1 MEIAM
6 SRQTKNEIF
15 ETLPTKP
22 VHVAGNSFRRASVS
36 DLNPPLR
43 WSSAAERLWSTAEPL
58 GLRETPATTYLEIRG
73 GAFPWPNH
81 LRYYPKLAHRRGGHV
96 GPALLAMVTNA
107 TTGEKMTLQATWLAP
122 DGSGKAQI
130 TPPRKCLFGRQTRGG
145 TVRLTDDDEATMGL
159 GIAEGIEDAL
169 SIMNLMEWRPVWSAL
184 GAAGIRGF
192 PVLDGI
198 ECLTIF
204 ADPDKVGREAAESCC
219 GRWREAGREANIATP
234 RSGDWNEYLVKRQI

>member
-1 MEIAM
+1 MWRRSGFSRSLSLWLRPARGRATPRRHDRCRSMEIAM

-58 GLRETPATTYLEIRG
+58 GLRDTPATTYLEIRG

-81 LRYYPKLAHRRGGHV
+81 LRYYPKLAHHRGGHV

-130 TPPRKCLFGRQTRGG
+130 TPPRKCLFGHQKRGG

-169 SIMNLMEWRPVWSAL
+169 SI
-184 GAAGIRGF
+184 
-192 PVLDGI
+192 
-198 ECLTIF
+198 
-204 ADPDKVGREAAESCC
+204 REAIVDCDPVDL
-219 GRWREAGREANIATP
+219 RRR
-234 RSGDWNEYLVKRQI
+234 LVVLRGPVFAAV